1 MTQLYTVHMR
11 FTLPKYPND
20 WKWKTRKTYSMQV
33 EPKESWDCFNIRQ
46 IDFKSKTFYNKGHFM
61 LDNKKIIKKIKKL

>member
-1 MTQLYTVHMR
+1 
-11 FTLPKYPND
+11 
-20 WKWKTRKTYSMQV
+20 MQV
-33 EPKESWDCFNIRQ
+33 KPKESWDCFTIRQ